1 LTEGCTRWRRLG
13 VDNAE
18 PRVYLDSMFGSQTL
32 ETAIGLALM
41 FFLIATLASI
51 IVELI
56 STQLKKRS
64 RDLETGLKAML
75 GPKDS
80 GVAAEDPLENALDML
95 KRTSVYAA
103 ASTSAGRQLVGRDRS
118 RGPSYLSAK
127 SFADAV
133 VEMLSDQSG
142 STLLPLD
149 SLPANLRKRL
159 KPLVREADGDLVK
172 LKSGL
177 EQWFDDT
184 MQRLQGS
191 YKRWA
196 TAVLFV
202 VGLLIAVG
210 ANASTIDV
218 AQRLW
223 ESPVTRQA
231 VADSAGRVATSPGN
245 LTTQLQDLS
254 TATTGVQELQ
264 LPIGW
269 DKQMRGDWSP
279 ATVIGWLVTA
289 LLVLLG
295 APFWFDLLNRLVSV
309 RAAGTKP
316 PPAAEDPS
324 SATGNLVSA
333 RGSRAGAGAVRQ
345 PAAATIAAPS
355 RSPVDLAQSLADMLG
370 LAPPDEAAT

>member
-1 LTEGCTRWRRLG
+1 
-13 VDNAE
+13 
-18 PRVYLDSMFGSQTL
+18 MFGSQAL

-56 STQLKKRS
+56 SAQLKKRS

-80 GVAAEDPLENALDML
+80 GVVAQDPFENALSML
-95 KRTSVYAA
+95 KQTSVYTA

-142 STLLPLD
+142 SKLLPLD

-159 KPLVREADGDLVK
+159 NPLVREADGDLVR

-210 ANASTIDV
+210 ANASTINV

-269 DKQMRGDWSP
+269 DKQMRRDWSP
-279 ATVIGWLVTA
+279 ATVIGWIVTA

-324 SATGNLVSA
+324 SATGNLVNA
-333 RGSRAGAGAVRQ
+333 GESRAGAGAVRQ
-345 PAAATIAAPS
+345 PAAAAIAAPS
-355 RSPVDLAQSLADMLG
+355 RSPVDLARSLADTLG